1 MLQNSILIVE
11 DDPNISELI
20 QLTLG
25 SREYFLSKADC
36 GTEALQ
42 KLKAEKP
49 DLVILDILMPQPDG
63 WKVYEIIRKDPALSQ
78 TRVLILTALPIK
90 PDILAGKHLVP
101 ADRFMTKPFE
111 LDDLRMAVRD
121 LLEDTQR

>member
-11 DDPNISELI
+11 DDPNICELI
-20 QLTLG
+20 QLTLDKGEYSFVSADTG
-25 SREYFLSKADC
+25 S
-36 GTEALQ
+36 EALH
-42 KLKAEKP
+42 KIAGEKP
-49 DLVILDILMPQPDG
+49 DLVILDILMPEPDG
-63 WKVYEIIRKDPALSQ
+63 WKVYETIRRDPALSQ

-90 PDILAGKHLVP
+90 PDILAEKHLLP

-121 LLEDTQR
+121 LLEDTQC